1 VAVSTINNQNC
12 VEGNNNMNTKAETKR
27 AGTKPDTMIKLARRA
42 DKSTVILALPQ
53 PGGADILRAKKQL
66 KQS

>member
-1 VAVSTINNQNC
+1 
-12 VEGNNNMNTKAETKR
+12 MNTKAETKR

>member
-1 VAVSTINNQNC
+1 
-12 VEGNNNMNTKAETKR
+12 MDTKQQTKK
-27 AGTKPDTMIKLARRA
+27 AGTKPDTRVKLARRA
-42 DKSTVILALPQ
+42 DKSTVVLALPQ